1 MGEALRRLDE
11 VGTPVD
17 RVEHLS
23 LDRVRGRVLADDVVA
38 AQDVPTF
45 DRSAMDGYAVR
56 SHDTTGATREAPR
69 RLRQVETIY
78 TGQTP
83 ARRSLEQG
91 ECAEIATGAPVPPG
105 ADAVVMVEETNTD
118 AEASEV
124 LVFAAARPRQHVV
137 LRASDIAAGQTVVH
151 RGDVLT
157 PSRVGVLAAVGA
169 ARVAVYHRPRV
180 AILSTGN
187 EIVQPGEPL
196 APGQV
201 YDINRL
207 TLSAVVDAH
216 GGAPIASPGVEDTL
230 EAIEAAVDAALAAD
244 LVVFSGGTSVGTRD
258 LVIDVVERRGTVIFH
273 GIALKPGKP
282 TLLATIAGKPVL
294 GMPGNPTSCLSNAYL
309 LLVPL
314 LRKLAHLAPH
324 RTRSVAVPLAE
335 RVQSTPNRH
344 QIYTVRLVDGR
355 AAPAFKGSGDIT
367 SMAYADGYIEIAPEV
382 DAVEEGTIVE
392 VTLF

>member
-23 LDRVRGRVLADDVVA
+23 LDRVRARVLADDVVA

-169 ARVAVYHRPRV
+169 TRVAVYHRPRV

-196 APGQV
+196 APG
-201 YDINRL
+201 
-207 TLSAVVDAH
+207 
-216 GGAPIASPGVEDTL
+216 
-230 EAIEAAVDAALAAD
+230 
-244 LVVFSGGTSVGTRD
+244 
-258 LVIDVVERRGTVIFH
+258 
-273 GIALKPGKP
+273 
-282 TLLATIAGKPVL
+282 AGL
-294 GMPGNPTSCLSNAYL
+294 
-309 LLVPL
+309 
-314 LRKLAHLAPH
+314 
-324 RTRSVAVPLAE
+324 
-335 RVQSTPNRH
+335 RH
-344 QIYTVRLVDGR
+344 QPTHPECGCRCARRCADRVAGR
-355 AAPAFKGSGDIT
+355 GRHPGGH
-367 SMAYADGYIEIAPEV
+367 
-382 DAVEEGTIVE
+382 
-392 VTLF
+392 